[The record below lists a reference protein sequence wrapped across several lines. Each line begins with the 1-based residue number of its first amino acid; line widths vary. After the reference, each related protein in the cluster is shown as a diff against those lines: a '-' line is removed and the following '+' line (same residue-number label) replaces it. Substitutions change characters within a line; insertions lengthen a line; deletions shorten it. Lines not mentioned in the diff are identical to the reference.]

1 MRKSFHWVFQA
12 KVYYRIVNKLN
23 NTQKNSKSYWSLEKI
38 FLSNKK
44 IPLILSLFHE
54 NFFIIDVKEKAELFN
69 SFFSKQCSLITNNSK
84 LPTNPSYLTDK
95 PLSTTTFSANDI
107 GKIIRSLNPNK
118 AHGYDNL
125 SIRMLKLCSDAIC
138 ESLQLMFN
146 QVLVSGSFPFDWKNC
161 PYS

>member
-1 MRKSFHWVFQA
+1 M
-12 KVYYRIVNKLN
+12 
-23 NTQKNSKSYWSLEKI
+23 KI
-38 FLSNKK
+38 FLNNKK
-44 IPLILSLFHE
+44 IPLIPPLFHE
-54 NFFIIDVKEKAELFN
+54 TRFIIDFKEKAELFN

-146 QVLVSGSFPFDWKNC
+146 QVLVSGSFPFD
-161 PYS
+161 